1 MRIRLKLSVPHDMDL
16 ITLTQCQF
24 PVSEWI
30 KISLKS
36 YVEDKKLISVP
47 LPEMPKEIRCAKS
60 EINFSLHETRD
71 KDVMDWLNSLRL
83 GQRTGAIK
91 SIFRCSLSAPCLA
104 GHTANVASVIIPSPK
119 KPPSVIP
126 FTTPSVTHSKAENK
140 TSTPSVP
147 AQITAEDEDDFDIF
161 GFNPDR

>member
-24 PVSEWI
+24 PMSEWI

-36 YVEDKKLISVP
+36 YVEEKRLTSIP
-47 LPEMPKEIRCAKS
+47 LPEIPMNIRYTKG
-60 EINFSLHETRD
+60 EINFSLHEVRD
-71 KDVMDWLNSLRL
+71 KEVIAWLNTLRT

-104 GHTANVASVIIPSPK
+104 GHAISGSAAIEISMISI
-119 KPPSVIP
+119 
-126 FTTPSVTHSKAENK
+126 
-140 TSTPSVP
+140 
-147 AQITAEDEDDFDIF
+147 
-161 GFNPDR
+161 NPDSQCQG

>member
-16 ITLTQCQF
+16 ITLAQCQF
-24 PVSEWI
+24 PISEWI

-36 YVEDKKLISVP
+36 YVEEKRLASIP
-47 LPEMPKEIRCAKS
+47 LPEMPKEIRYIKG
-60 EINFSLHETRD
+60 EINFSLHEVRD
-71 KDVMDWLNSLRL
+71 RAVIAWLKTLRT

-104 GHTANVASVIIPSPK
+104 GHMATGSALTIRPQKSSPPVILSHSPA
-119 KPPSVIP
+119 
-126 FTTPSVTHSKAENK
+126 VTHLTADKKSPLPS
-140 TSTPSVP
+140 TSIP
-147 AQITAEDEDDFDIF
+147 ATIEDEDDFDVF